1 LKETIWIHLK
11 GRFLRWGGPATGS
24 WGFLAKVPG
33 ISHRKIANVIF
44 FVIET

>member
-1 LKETIWIHLK
+1 VAQQLEA
-11 GRFLRWGGPATGS
+11 GD
-24 WGFLAKVPG
+24 FLAKVPG

>member
-1 LKETIWIHLK
+1 MAQQQEA
-11 GRFLRWGGPATGS
+11 GDFLQKHPD
-24 WGFLAKVPG
+24 